1 MSKQGSAGK
10 RKHLTIIPQKFEII
24 RSVGSGIS
32 WREVVDSHNMGLS
45 SICDVKK
52 EKDQLWSFMESS
64 EIVKD
69 LLKWQAWTEPKLMQ
83 LDKALYK
90 WFTTVCLE
98 WKMCDWDY
106 NWNGGVFLWWNKNDW
121 QVHILWGQ

>member
-45 SICDVKK
+45 NICDVKK
-52 EKDQLWSFMESS
+52 QKDQLWSFMESN

-69 LLKWQAWTEPKLMQ
+69 LFKWQTQ
-83 LDKALYK
+83 S
-90 WFTTVCLE
+90 V
-98 WKMCDWDY
+98 
-106 NWNGGVFLWWNKNDW
+106 N
-121 QVHILWGQ
+121 